1 VHSHDG
7 LGSSRETD
15 IDVTMDA
22 ESRRQSVADGEAD
35 SAVGIAH
42 KVNHFGSRTAF
53 SVLIC
58 DLFNRSAS

>member
-1 VHSHDG
+1 MHSHG
-7 LGSSRETD
+7 VSGSSGETD
-15 IDVTMDA
+15 IDATMDA

-42 KVNHFGSRTAF
+42 KVNHLWSRTAF